1 MAVVLYGGGWFTIIR
16 MTVLYEDIFGRDRVV
31 LMGRLLMGFPVAL
44 HTHLTGV
51 NRDEVS
57 ELKLDG
63 VVKSDTNPS

>member
-1 MAVVLYGGGWFTIIR
+1 MCLCVRASIHDDDDDDGQHDR
-16 MTVLYEDIFGRDRVV
+16 MTVLYEDVFGRDRVV

-57 ELKLDG
+57 
-63 VVKSDTNPS
+63 SD